1 MKSIVYLLL
10 VSATSAFISEDLHEI
25 ASKQPEIAILQNK
38 LQKMQRLK
46 PRIHRAV
53 GNINEML
60 KHPQREEEQAFS
72 ADPVVKQKI
81 QSKAKVP
88 K

>member
-1 MKSIVYLLL
+1 
-10 VSATSAFISEDLHEI
+10 
-25 ASKQPEIAILQNK
+25 
-38 LQKMQRLK
+38 MQRLK

-72 ADPVVKQKI
+72 ADPVVKPKI